1 MYRVRMLMLHTIP
14 SLLFLAGQAQAQG
27 HNLALMTAAD
37 ETFARCLGLSVEEAQ
52 RRTTAA
58 AGMTEAPGKQP
69 AVSPDLA
76 GELRA
81 GKTVVRDID
90 WVAAKAE
97 VSAAGAQGFK
107 EAMTKLGRAL
117 KEGGGKFRLDLY
129 LDQRYDESSAKMV
142 GEQRFPV
149 IQAALIE
156 GSGDPSLTVQTGKV
170 ARDADPRLEISR
182 IK

>member
-1 MYRVRMLMLHTIP
+1 MASRSVATVPSNARPGARRARPRAERVDRIENELRERVCSGELT
-14 SLLFLAGQAQAQG
+14 LA
-27 HNLALMTAAD
+27 
-37 ETFARCLGLSVEEAQ
+37 EAQ

-69 AVSPDLA
+69 ALSADLA
-76 GELRA
+76 GGLRA